1 MFQTPQQNRFD
12 WARAIEINR
21 DALIAIVAA
30 IFGMLRIEADDEP
43 ERLPRH
49 LHRAAFRLLRSA
61 ESAARR
67 LIVMATRGLVMP
79 SPPSPPSPP
88 ALRPKAQGSVARKAR
103 MQDTPGRQ
111 RVPAF
116 QLHDPRKSFKPR
128 RQRRKPSVLPTI
140 SIMGYDAHVL
150 GFSAAP
156 PAPAAFPPEP
166 EPDDGQTNARP
177 LCRRLQAL
185 KAALDDVPKQARRL
199 MRWQAR
205 RQQIQKLRPVFATPL
220 RPGLPPGWRR
230 KPVHEVD
237 QILRECE
244 SLAAYAMAPDT
255 S

>member
-1 MFQTPQQNRFD
+1 MGWD
-12 WARAIEINR
+12 WDQAIKR
-21 DALIAIVAA
+21 QADALLALLAMLFRGLGLDEGEIMERITSGQRRRV
-30 IFGMLRIEADDEP
+30 LRILQP
-43 ERLPRH
+43 
-49 LHRAAFRLLRSA
+49 A

-67 LIVMATRGLVMP
+67 LIVAAARGLAVKPLPAARPAGVKPRGGIAKAGSSSGTSIP
-79 SPPSPPSPP
+79 S
-88 ALRPKAQGSVARKAR
+88 
-103 MQDTPGRQ
+103 
-111 RVPAF
+111 F

-128 RQRRKPSVLPTI
+128 RQRRKPFVLPTI

-156 PAPAAFPPEP
+156 PAPAASPPEDD
-166 EPDDGQTNARP
+166 DDGLITGLA
-177 LCRRLQAL
+177 LSRRLQAL